1 MPKKLRLV
9 GMYLAEYPWKHLGLR
24 STLLKKKNLKK
35 YKGTLYVVHVIFM
48 SSQHIQE
55 KENLVNEI
63 VLWLRKY
70 QWMTRKGKV
79 NLYIR
84 TTVLMWYKLP
94 RKDVKKTK

>member
-1 MPKKLRLV
+1 METFGTQIHIV
-9 GMYLAEYPWKHLGLR
+9 
-24 STLLKKKNLKK
+24 KKKNLKK
-35 YKGTLYVVHVIFM
+35 YKETSAVVHVIFM

-70 QWMTRKGKV
+70 QWMTRKEKI